1 MTRELILNVDDTD
14 SGRYIKSRILRQGGY
29 DVVEARTGVEA
40 LEKARHQKPDL
51 VLLDVKLPDVSGHE
65 VCRVLKKSA
74 VGLLVLQISA
84 SFVAPGDRAVGLD
97 SGADAYLSQPVEPS
111 ELLATVR
118 ALLRLKRAE
127 RAARESN
134 ELYRVIVESAVDYAI
149 ITSDLEGRVKTW
161 SDGAQLVLG
170 WTADSMVGQ
179 PLDRLFL
186 DEDVA
191 RHAPALERTMAT
203 DDGRTTAERWLRR
216 SDGRRIWTSA
226 TVVPLRADMNGVK
239 GFIHILRDRTSEKAE
254 QDAMQRSNEVLE
266 REVAARTRALTDSN
280 AKLRQEIEERERA
293 EQALRQVEKLEAI
306 GQLTGGIAHDFN
318 NMLTVVLGA
327 AEALKKALPGNATS
341 QQRRADLIMQAAAQ
355 AAALTHRLLA
365 FSRPQPHDPKP
376 ANLNAQIGGV
386 LDMLRRTI
394 GESVDIV
401 TELEAGLPL
410 ISVDSNQLE
419 NAILN
424 LAVNARDAMS
434 GNGTLTI
441 RTFSSGR
448 AFVSLAIADTGV
460 GMTPEVAA
468 HAFEPFF
475 TTKRTGEGT
484 GLGLAQ
490 VMSFV
495 QQSGA
500 MIHVDSTPNA
510 GTAIEMRFPALA
522 EGTAHAGTTGDQAP
536 SEFRGA
542 GRKALV
548 VEDQQ
553 GVREFVADALGRLGF
568 EVATVGDADAALR
581 FIDSDEP
588 IDLLMTDIGLPGR
601 LDGWQ
606 LASLITKRLPATK
619 VVFMTGYA
627 TSPANT
633 DSIGEGRVLLMKPFT
648 QAALETRLVRLF
660 GT

>member
-14 SGRYIKSRILRQGGY
+14 SGRYIKTRILRQGGY
-29 DVVEARTGVEA
+29 EVVEARTGVEA
-40 LEKARHQKPDL
+40 LEKARHHKPDL

-65 VCRVLKKSA
+65 VCRVLKRSA
-74 VGLLVLQISA
+74 AGLLVLQISA

-127 RAARESN
+127 RAAHESN

-179 PLDRLFL
+179 PIDRLFL

-191 RHAPALERTMAT
+191 RHVPALERTTAT
-203 DDGRTTAERWLRR
+203 HDGRTTAERWLQR
-216 SDGRRIWTSA
+216 SDGRQIWASA
-226 TVVPLRADMNGVK
+226 TVVPLRAAMNGVK
-239 GFIHILRDRTSEKAE
+239 GFIHIVRDRTSEKAE

-266 REVAARTRALTDSN
+266 REVSVRTRALTDAN
-280 AKLRQEIEERERA
+280 AQLRQQIEERERA
-293 EQALRQVEKLEAI
+293 EQALRQVQKLEAI

-318 NMLTVVLGA
+318 NMLTVVLGS
-327 AEALKKALPGNATS
+327 AEALRKALPDGATV

-401 TELEAGLPL
+401 TELEADLPL
-410 ISVDSNQLE
+410 AMVDANQLE

-441 RTFSSGR
+441 RTFSTAG
-448 AFVSLAIADTGV
+448 AFVSLVIADTGT
-460 GMTPEVAA
+460 GMSPEVAA
-468 HAFEPFF
+468 RAFEPFF
-475 TTKRTGEGT
+475 TTKRAGEGT

-500 MIHVDSTPNA
+500 MIYVDSTPGT
-510 GTAIEMRFPALA
+510 GTAIEMRFPALGA
-522 EGTAHAGTTGDQAP
+522 TATETGTAGDQPA

-542 GRKALV
+542 GRRALV

-581 FIDSDEP
+581 FVEDATA

-606 LASLITKRLPATK
+606 LASAVNKRLPATK

-627 TSPANT
+627 TTPANANG
-633 DSIGEGRVLLMKPFT
+633 IGAGRVLLMKPFT

>member
-14 SGRYIKSRILRQGGY
+14 SGRYIKTRILRQGGY
-29 DVVEARTGVEA
+29 EVVEARTGVEA
-40 LEKARHQKPDL
+40 LEKARHHKPDL

-65 VCRVLKKSA
+65 VCRVLKRSA
-74 VGLLVLQISA
+74 AGLLVLQISA
-84 SFVAPGDRAVGLD
+84 SFVAPGDRAIGLD

-127 RAARESN
+127 RAAHESN

-149 ITSDLEGRVKTW
+149 ITSDLEGYVKTW

-179 PLDRLFL
+179 PIDRLFL

-191 RHAPALERTMAT
+191 RHVPALERAT
-203 DDGRTTAERWLRR
+203 ATHDGRTTTERWLRR
-216 SDGRRIWTSA
+216 SDGRRIWASA
-226 TVVPLRADMNGVK
+226 TVVPLRAAMNGVK
-239 GFIHILRDRTSEKAE
+239 GFIHIVRDRTSEKAE

-266 REVAARTRALTDSN
+266 REVSVRTRALTDAN
-280 AKLRQEIEERERA
+280 AKLRQQIEERERA
-293 EQALRQVEKLEAI
+293 EQALRQVQKLEAI

-318 NMLTVVLGA
+318 NMLTVVLGSA
-327 AEALKKALPGNATS
+327 DALRKALPDGAIV

-401 TELEAGLPL
+401 TELEAGLPPVT
-410 ISVDSNQLE
+410 VDANQLE

-441 RTFSSGR
+441 RTFSTAG
-448 AFVSLAIADTGV
+448 AFVSLVIADTGT
-460 GMTPEVAA
+460 GMSPEVAA
-468 HAFEPFF
+468 RAFEPFF
-475 TTKRTGEGT
+475 TTKRAGEGT

-500 MIHVDSTPNA
+500 MIHVDSTPGT
-510 GTAIEMRFPALA
+510 GTAIEMRFPALGA
-522 EGTAHAGTTGDQAP
+522 TATEAGTAGDQPA

-542 GRKALV
+542 GRRALV

-581 FIDSDEP
+581 FVEDATA

-606 LASLITKRLPATK
+606 LASAVNKRLPATK

-627 TSPANT
+627 TTPANANG
-633 DSIGEGRVLLMKPFT
+633 IGAGRVLLMKPFT

>member
-14 SGRYIKSRILRQGGY
+14 SGRYIKTRILRHGGY
-29 DVVEARTGVEA
+29 DVIEARTGIEA
-40 LEKARHQKPDL
+40 LEKARRQKPDL
-51 VLLDVKLPDVSGHE
+51 VLLDVKLPDVSGLE
-65 VCRVLKKSA
+65 VCRVIKKSA
-74 VGLLVLQISA
+74 GELLVLQISA
-84 SFVAPGDRAVGLD
+84 SFVAPSDRAVGLD
-97 SGADAYLSQPVEPS
+97 SGADAYLSQPVEPA

-149 ITSDLEGRVKTW
+149 ITTDLNGSVKTW
-161 SDGAQLVLG
+161 SDGAQQVLG
-170 WTADSMVGQ
+170 WTAESLVGQ
-179 PLDRLFL
+179 SIDRLFL

-191 RHAPALERTMAT
+191 RHAPAL
-203 DDGRTTAERWLRR
+203 DRTTATHDGRITVERWLQR

-226 TVVPLRADMNGVK
+226 TVVPLRDEQNGVK
-239 GFIHILRDRTSEKAE
+239 GFIHIVRDRTSEKAE
-254 QDAMQRSNEVLE
+254 QDAMQRSNEGLE
-266 REVAARTRALTDSN
+266 REVTARTRALTDAN

-293 EQALRQVEKLEAI
+293 EQALRQVQKLEAI

-318 NMLTVVLGA
+318 NMLTVVLGST
-327 AEALKKALPGNATS
+327 EALKKALPGDATA

-376 ANLNAQIGGV
+376 VNLNAQIGGV

-401 TELEAGLPL
+401 TELENDLPL
-410 ISVDSNQLE
+410 VSVDSNQLE

-424 LAVNARDAMS
+424 LAVNARDAMA

-441 RTFSSGR
+441 RTFSTGR
-448 AFVSLAIADTGV
+448 SLVSLTMADTGA
-460 GMTPEVAA
+460 GMSPEVVA

-495 QQSGA
+495 QQSDA
-500 MIHVDSTPNA
+500 MIHVDSTPGI
-510 GTAIEMRFPALA
+510 GTAIEMRFPALS
-522 EGTAHAGTTGDQAP
+522 EGTAHAGSASIQSA
-536 SEFRGA
+536 SEFRGT
-542 GRKALV
+542 GRVALV

-581 FIDSDEP
+581 FVEGAAA

-606 LASLITKRLPATK
+606 LASAVHKKLPAAK

-627 TSPANT
+627 TTPANADGLGT
-633 DSIGEGRVLLMKPFT
+633 GRVLLMKPFT

-660 GT
+660 AP